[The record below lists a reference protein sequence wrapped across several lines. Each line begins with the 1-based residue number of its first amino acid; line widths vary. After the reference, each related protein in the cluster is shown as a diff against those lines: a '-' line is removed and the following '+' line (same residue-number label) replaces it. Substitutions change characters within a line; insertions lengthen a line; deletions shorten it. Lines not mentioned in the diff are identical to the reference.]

1 MQIVIQAR
9 GLGLTSELRQHIER
23 RFRFALDWARYQALR
38 VSVRLSDLN
47 GPRGG
52 EDKRCHVQVAVPGST
67 DVVIEDTD
75 VDLYVAIDRAASR
88 TGRTLARRMERQQSG
103 KRGRFMSAKTI
114 QPSDENQ

>member
-9 GLGLTSELRQHIER
+9 GFSLTGGLQQHIER
-23 RFRFALDWARYQALR
+23 RFRFALDWARFQALR

-52 EDKRCHVQVAVPGST
+52 EDKCCHVQVAIPGST

-88 TGRTLARRMERQQSG
+88 AGRTLARRIERQRSYR
-103 KRGRFMSAKTI
+103 RGISIGAKQIAPSAKT
-114 QPSDENQ
+114 E